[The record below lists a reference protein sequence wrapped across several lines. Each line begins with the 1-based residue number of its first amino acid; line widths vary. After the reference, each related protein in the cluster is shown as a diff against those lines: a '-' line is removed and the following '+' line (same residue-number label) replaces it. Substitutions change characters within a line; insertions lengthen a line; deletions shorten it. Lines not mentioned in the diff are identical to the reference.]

1 MDFTGAFKSALRR
14 IPAFLCSASALLS
27 TAALSAVG
35 LRASAAADIGTT
47 PEERAAAVTE
57 IAEGIVAWKKQDNGS
72 SADGYLINDS
82 YLELAGST
90 PGDWYQ
96 IGMSRIGIEDNYA
109 GYLAVIRDRVEERY
123 REAGKL
129 SAAKATEWHRIALSV
144 LASGG
149 DPRALGTDESG
160 APIDLIADGT
170 YNRGFVTPLGRQGI
184 NGWIWG
190 LIALDSM
197 RYEVPENAYYSREDI
212 IIEILRAQLA
222 DGGFALS
229 GKTAD
234 PDITAMALQ
243 ALAPYYNSERS
254 YTYKRRAT
262 GSERTCKVREVLD
275 EAVQRLSE
283 LQLDTGDYMSWGT
296 ENVESTDQVTVAL
309 CCLGIDPL
317 TDERFIKNG
326 NTLLDGILRYRMPD
340 GGFVHSY
347 TFDSDNPTS
356 LPDKSNTMASE
367 QTLYTMAAL
376 RRQGLGER
384 TLYDFRPEQS
394 SALRERIS
402 DLSARIEAL
411 TGSESAG
418 VLEELM
424 REYYSLP
431 DGERSYVYNY
441 CRLSD
446 AAAAAGVDLAVI
458 ADTTEVIESP
468 GDGDDATV
476 ILSFTAA
483 DRAAVDGL
491 PQPLT
496 TEQYV
501 TVTTLLDKLECCEA
515 FDGRED
521 YITRLTS
528 AKAEIAA
535 IQAEID
541 SINEDIREQLY
552 PFDELSLGDK
562 GKIDAI
568 VYRYDALSEYDRAK
582 IERWEDVVKSKT
594 KVDNLLRALIIGAVC
609 VLVLVLVTVLLVR
622 RLHKR
627 RHRRQTEME
636 QLAAMY
642 NDSDTL

>member
-1 MDFTGAFKSALRR
+1 MNCIGLRKSLPLRAAALLCTAAAVLSAAAL
-14 IPAFLCSASALLS
+14 PLCSAAEVD
-27 TAALSAVG
+27 AG
-35 LRASAAADIGTT
+35 DT
-47 PEERAAAVTE
+47 PEERAAAVT
-57 IAEGIVAWKKQDNGS
+57 AVADGIIEWKKLDNGS
-72 SADGYLINDS
+72 SADGYLINET

-96 IGMSRIGIEDNYA
+96 IGLSRLGVEDNYA

-123 REAGKL
+123 RDPGKL
-129 SAAKATEWHRIALSV
+129 SAAKATEWHRISLAV

-170 YNRGFVTPLGRQGI
+170 YNRGLATPLGRQGI

-197 RYEVPENAYYSREDI
+197 RYEVPADAYYTRDDI
-212 IIEILRAQLA
+212 IVEILRSQLT

-229 GKTAD
+229 GKTVD

-262 GSERTCKVREVLD
+262 GSERTCKVREVVD

-402 DLSARIEAL
+402 ELSARIGAL
-411 TGSESAG
+411 TGDESAG

-446 AAAAAGVDLAVI
+446 AAAAAGVDIAAI

-483 DRAAVDGL
+483 DRAAVDEL

-501 TVTTLLDKLECCEA
+501 TVTTLLDKLECCED
-515 FDGRED
+515 FDGRND
-521 YITRLTS
+521 YIARLTQ
-528 AKAEIAA
+528 AKADIAA
-535 IQAEID
+535 IQAEIE

-552 PFDELSLGDK
+552 PFDGLSLGDK

-568 VYRYDALSEYDRAK
+568 VDRYNALSEYDRAK

-622 RLHKR
+622 RIRRRKNRHK
-627 RHRRQTEME
+627 TEME
-636 QLAAMY
+636 QLATMY

>member
-1 MDFTGAFKSALRR
+1 MNCIGLRKSLPLRAAALLCTAAAVLSAAAL
-14 IPAFLCSASALLS
+14 PLCSAAEVD
-27 TAALSAVG
+27 AG
-35 LRASAAADIGTT
+35 DT
-47 PEERAAAVTE
+47 PEERAAAVT
-57 IAEGIVAWKKQDNGS
+57 AVADGIIEWKKLDNGS
-72 SADGYLINDS
+72 SADGYLINET

-96 IGMSRIGIEDNYA
+96 IGLSRLGVEDNYA

-123 REAGKL
+123 RDPGKL

-170 YNRGFVTPLGRQGI
+170 YNRGLATPLGRQGI

-197 RYEVPENAYYSREDI
+197 RYEVPADAYYTRDDI
-212 IIEILRAQLA
+212 IVEILRAQLA

-262 GSERTCKVREVLD
+262 GSERTCKVREVVD

-402 DLSARIEAL
+402 ELSARIGAL
-411 TGSESAG
+411 TGAESAG
-418 VLEELM
+418 ALEELM

-446 AAAAAGVDLAVI
+446 AAAAAGVDIAVI

-468 GDGDDATV
+468 GDGGEETV

-483 DRAAVDGL
+483 DRAAVDEL

-541 SINEDIREQLY
+541 SINEDIRDQLY

-568 VYRYDALSEYDRAK
+568 VDRYNALSEYDRAK
-582 IERWEDVVKSKT
+582 IARWEDVVKSKT

-609 VLVLVLVTVLLVR
+609 AVVLAVTAVLLVR

>member
-1 MDFTGAFKSALRR
+1 MNCIGLRKSLPLRAAALLCTAAAVLSAAAL
-14 IPAFLCSASALLS
+14 PLCSAAEVD
-27 TAALSAVG
+27 AG
-35 LRASAAADIGTT
+35 DT
-47 PEERAAAVTE
+47 PEERAAAVT
-57 IAEGIVAWKKQDNGS
+57 AVADGIIEWKKLVNGS
-72 SADGYLINDS
+72 SADGYLINET

-96 IGMSRIGIEDNYA
+96 IGLSRLGVEDNYA

-123 REAGKL
+123 RDPGKL

-170 YNRGFVTPLGRQGI
+170 YNRGLATPLGRQGI

-197 RYEVPENAYYSREDI
+197 RYEVPADAYYTRDDI
-212 IIEILRAQLA
+212 IVEILRAQLA

-262 GSERTCKVREVLD
+262 GSERTCKVREVVD

-402 DLSARIEAL
+402 ELSARIGAL
-411 TGSESAG
+411 TGAESAG
-418 VLEELM
+418 ALEELM

-446 AAAAAGVDLAVI
+446 AAAAAGVDIAVI

-468 GDGDDATV
+468 GDGGEETV

-483 DRAAVDGL
+483 DRAAVDEL

-541 SINEDIREQLY
+541 SINEDIRDQLY

-568 VYRYDALSEYDRAK
+568 VDRYNALSEYDRAK
-582 IERWEDVVKSKT
+582 IARWEDVVKSKT

-609 VLVLVLVTVLLVR
+609 AVVLAVTAVLLVR

>member
-1 MDFTGAFKSALRR
+1 MNFTGAFKSALRR
-14 IPAFLCSASALLS
+14 TSAFLCSASALLS
-27 TAALSAVG
+27 TAALLAGG
-35 LRASAAADIGTT
+35 LGASAAADIGTT

-129 SAAKATEWHRIALSV
+129 SAAKATEWHRIALAV

-170 YNRGFVTPLGRQGI
+170 YNRGLATPLGRQGI

-197 RYEVPENAYYSREDI
+197 RYEVPEDAYYTRDDI
-212 IIEILRAQLA
+212 IIEILRAQLT

-243 ALAPYYNSERS
+243 ALAPYYNSERI

-262 GSERTCKVREVLD
+262 GSERTCKVREVVD

-347 TFDSDNPTS
+347 TYDSDNPTS

-376 RRQGLGER
+376 RRQALGER

-411 TGSESAG
+411 TCGETAAE
-418 VLEELM
+418 LEALLG
-424 REYYSLP
+424 EYYSLP
-431 DGERSYVYNY
+431 ESERSYAYSY

-446 AAAAAGVDLAVI
+446 AAAAAGVDIAAI

-468 GDGDDATV
+468 GDGGGETV

-483 DRAAVDGL
+483 DRAAVDEL

-501 TVTTLLDKLECCEA
+501 TVTTLLDKLECCED

-521 YITRLTS
+521 YITRLTA

-541 SINEDIREQLY
+541 SINKDIREQLY

-568 VYRYDALSEYDRAK
+568 VDRYNALSEYDRAK

-609 VLVLVLVTVLLVR
+609 AIVLVLVTVLLVR
-622 RLHKR
+622 SIHKR

-642 NDSDTL
+642 DDSDT

>member
-1 MDFTGAFKSALRR
+1 MNCIGLRKSLPLRAAALLCTAAAVLSAAAL
-14 IPAFLCSASALLS
+14 PLCSAAEVD
-27 TAALSAVG
+27 AG
-35 LRASAAADIGTT
+35 DT
-47 PEERAAAVTE
+47 PEERAAAVS
-57 IAEGIVAWKKQDNGS
+57 AVADGIIEWKKLDNGS
-72 SADGYLINDS
+72 SADGYLINET

-96 IGMSRIGIEDNYA
+96 IGLSRLGVEDNYA

-123 REAGKL
+123 RDPGKL

-170 YNRGFVTPLGRQGI
+170 YNRGLATPLGRQGI

-197 RYEVPENAYYSREDI
+197 RYEVPADAYYTRDDI
-212 IIEILRAQLA
+212 IVEILRSQLT

-262 GSERTCKVREVLD
+262 GSERTCKVREVVD

-402 DLSARIEAL
+402 ELSARIGAL
-411 TGSESAG
+411 TGDESAG

-446 AAAAAGVDLAVI
+446 AAAAAGGDIAAI

-476 ILSFTAA
+476 ILSFTAS
-483 DRAAVDGL
+483 DRAAADGL

-521 YITRLTS
+521 YIARLTS

-568 VYRYDALSEYDRAK
+568 VDRYNALSEYDRAK
-582 IERWEDVVKSKT
+582 IARWEDVVKSKT

-609 VLVLVLVTVLLVR
+609 AVVLAVTAVLLVR
-622 RLHKR
+622 RIRRRKNRHK
-627 RHRRQTEME
+627 TEME

>member
-1 MDFTGAFKSALRR
+1 MNCIGLRKSLPLRAAALLCTAAAVLSAAAL
-14 IPAFLCSASALLS
+14 PLCSAAEVD
-27 TAALSAVG
+27 AG
-35 LRASAAADIGTT
+35 DT
-47 PEERAAAVTE
+47 PEERAAAVS
-57 IAEGIVAWKKQDNGS
+57 AVADGIIEWKKLDNGS
-72 SADGYLINDS
+72 SADGYLINET

-96 IGMSRIGIEDNYA
+96 IGLSRLGIEDNYA

-262 GSERTCKVREVLD
+262 GSERTCKVREVVD

-347 TFDSDNPTS
+347 TYDSDNPTS

-376 RRQGLGER
+376 SRQGLGER

-411 TGSESAG
+411 TGSETAAE
-418 VLEELM
+418 LETLLG
-424 REYYSLP
+424 EYYSLP
-431 DGERSYVYNY
+431 ESERSYAYSY

-446 AAAAAGVDLAVI
+446 AATAAGVDIAVI

-468 GDGDDATV
+468 GDGGEETV

-627 RHRRQTEME
+627 RHRRRTEME

>member
-1 MDFTGAFKSALRR
+1 M
-14 IPAFLCSASALLS
+14 
-27 TAALSAVG
+27 
-35 LRASAAADIGTT
+35 
-47 PEERAAAVTE
+47 
-57 IAEGIVAWKKQDNGS
+57 
-72 SADGYLINDS
+72 
-82 YLELAGST
+82 
-90 PGDWYQ
+90 
-96 IGMSRIGIEDNYA
+96 
-109 GYLAVIRDRVEERY
+109 
-123 REAGKL
+123 
-129 SAAKATEWHRIALSV
+129 
-144 LASGG
+144 
-149 DPRALGTDESG
+149 
-160 APIDLIADGT
+160 
-170 YNRGFVTPLGRQGI
+170 
-184 NGWIWG
+184 
-190 LIALDSM
+190 
-197 RYEVPENAYYSREDI
+197 
-212 IIEILRAQLA
+212 
-222 DGGFALS
+222 
-229 GKTAD
+229 
-234 PDITAMALQ
+234 
-243 ALAPYYNSERS
+243 
-254 YTYKRRAT
+254 
-262 GSERTCKVREVLD
+262 D

-376 RRQGLGER
+376 RRQALGMR

-402 DLSARIEAL
+402 DLSARIGAL
-411 TGSESAG
+411 TGSETAAE
-418 VLEELM
+418 LEALLG
-424 REYYSLP
+424 EYYSLP
-431 DGERSYVYNY
+431 ESERSYVYNY

-446 AAAAAGVDLAVI
+446 AATAAGVDIAVI

-468 GDGDDATV
+468 GDGGEETV

-483 DRAAVDGL
+483 DRAAVDEL

-541 SINEDIREQLY
+541 SINEDIRDQLY

-568 VYRYDALSEYDRAK
+568 VDRYNALSEYDRAK
-582 IERWEDVVKSKT
+582 IARWEDVVKSKT

>member
-1 MDFTGAFKSALRR
+1 MNCIGLRKSLPLRAAALLCTAAAVLSAAAL
-14 IPAFLCSASALLS
+14 PLCSAAEVD
-27 TAALSAVG
+27 AG
-35 LRASAAADIGTT
+35 DT
-47 PEERAAAVTE
+47 PEERAAAVT
-57 IAEGIVAWKKQDNGS
+57 AVADGIIEWKKLDNGS
-72 SADGYLINDS
+72 GADGYLINET

-96 IGMSRIGIEDNYA
+96 IGLSRLGVEDNYA

-123 REAGKL
+123 RDPGKL

-170 YNRGFVTPLGRQGI
+170 YNRGLATPLGRQGI

-197 RYEVPENAYYSREDI
+197 RYEVPADAYYTRDDI
-212 IIEILRAQLA
+212 IVEILRAQLA

-262 GSERTCKVREVLD
+262 GSERTCKVREVVD

-402 DLSARIEAL
+402 ELSARIGAL
-411 TGSESAG
+411 TGAESAG
-418 VLEELM
+418 ALEELM

-446 AAAAAGVDLAVI
+446 AAAAAGVDIAVI

-468 GDGDDATV
+468 GDGGEETV

-483 DRAAVDGL
+483 DRAAVDEL

-541 SINEDIREQLY
+541 SINEDIRDQLY

-568 VYRYDALSEYDRAK
+568 VDRYNALSEYDRAK
-582 IERWEDVVKSKT
+582 IARWEDVVKSKT

-609 VLVLVLVTVLLVR
+609 AVVLAVTAVLLVR

>member
-1 MDFTGAFKSALRR
+1 MNCIGLRKSLPFRAAALLCTAAAVLSAAAL
-14 IPAFLCSASALLS
+14 PLCSAAEVD
-27 TAALSAVG
+27 AG
-35 LRASAAADIGTT
+35 DT
-47 PEERAAAVTE
+47 PEERAAAVT
-57 IAEGIVAWKKQDNGS
+57 AVADGIIEWKKLDNGS
-72 SADGYLINDS
+72 SADGYLINET

-96 IGMSRIGIEDNYA
+96 IGLSRLGVEDNYA

-123 REAGKL
+123 RDPGKL

-170 YNRGFVTPLGRQGI
+170 YNRGLATPLGRQGI

-197 RYEVPENAYYSREDI
+197 RYEVPADAYYTRDDI
-212 IIEILRAQLA
+212 IVEILRAQLA

-262 GSERTCKVREVLD
+262 GSERTCKVREVVD

-376 RRQGLGER
+376 RRQALGMR

-402 DLSARIEAL
+402 ELSARIGAL
-411 TGSESAG
+411 TGAESAG
-418 VLEELM
+418 ALEELM

-431 DGERSYVYNY
+431 DGERSYAYNY

-446 AAAAAGVDLAVI
+446 AATAAGVDIAVI

-468 GDGDDATV
+468 GDGGEETV

-483 DRAAVDGL
+483 DRAAVDEL

-541 SINEDIREQLY
+541 SINEDIRDQLY

-568 VYRYDALSEYDRAK
+568 VDRYNALSEYDRAK
-582 IERWEDVVKSKT
+582 IARWEDVVKSKT

-642 NDSDTL
+642 NDSDT

>member
-1 MDFTGAFKSALRR
+1 MNCIGLRKSLPLRAAALLCTAAAVLSAAAL
-14 IPAFLCSASALLS
+14 PLCSAAEVD
-27 TAALSAVG
+27 AG
-35 LRASAAADIGTT
+35 DT
-47 PEERAAAVTE
+47 PEERAAAVT
-57 IAEGIVAWKKQDNGS
+57 AVADGIIEWKKLDNGS
-72 SADGYLINDS
+72 SADGYLINET

-96 IGMSRIGIEDNYA
+96 IGLSRLGVEDNYA

-123 REAGKL
+123 RDPGKL

-170 YNRGFVTPLGRQGI
+170 YNRGLATPLGRQGI

-197 RYEVPENAYYSREDI
+197 RYEVPADAYYTRDDI
-212 IIEILRAQLA
+212 IVEILRSQLT

-262 GSERTCKVREVLD
+262 SSERTCKVREVVD

-402 DLSARIEAL
+402 DLSARIGAL
-411 TGSESAG
+411 TGAESAG
-418 VLEELM
+418 ALEELM

-446 AAAAAGVDLAVI
+446 AAADAGVDIAVI

-468 GDGDDATV
+468 GDGGEETV

-483 DRAAVDGL
+483 DRAAVDEL

-541 SINEDIREQLY
+541 SINEDIRDQMY

-568 VYRYDALSEYDRAK
+568 VYRYNALSEYDRAK
-582 IERWEDVVKSKT
+582 IARWEDVVKSKT

-609 VLVLVLVTVLLVR
+609 AVVLAVTAVLLVR
-622 RLHKR
+622 RIRRRKNRHK
-627 RHRRQTEME
+627 TEME

>member
-1 MDFTGAFKSALRR
+1 MNCIGLRKSLPLRAAALLCTAAAVLSAAAL
-14 IPAFLCSASALLS
+14 PLCSAAEVD
-27 TAALSAVG
+27 AG
-35 LRASAAADIGTT
+35 DT
-47 PEERAAAVTE
+47 PEERAAAVT
-57 IAEGIVAWKKQDNGS
+57 AVADGIIEWKKLDNGS
-72 SADGYLINDS
+72 SADGYLINET

-96 IGMSRIGIEDNYA
+96 IGLSRLGVEDNYA

-123 REAGKL
+123 RDPGKL

-170 YNRGFVTPLGRQGI
+170 YNRGLATPLGRQGI

-197 RYEVPENAYYSREDI
+197 RYEVPADAYYTRDDI
-212 IIEILRAQLA
+212 IVEILRAQLA

-262 GSERTCKVREVLD
+262 GSERTCKVREVVD

-402 DLSARIEAL
+402 ELSARIGAL
-411 TGSESAG
+411 TGAESAG
-418 VLEELM
+418 ALEELM

-446 AAAAAGVDLAVI
+446 AAAAAGVDIAVI
-458 ADTTEVIESP
+458 ADTTEIIESP
-468 GDGDDATV
+468 GDGGEETV

-483 DRAAVDGL
+483 DRAAVDEL

-541 SINEDIREQLY
+541 SINEDIRDQLY

-568 VYRYDALSEYDRAK
+568 VDRYNALSEYDRAK
-582 IERWEDVVKSKT
+582 IARWEDVVKSKT

-609 VLVLVLVTVLLVR
+609 AVVLAVTAVLLVR

>member
-1 MDFTGAFKSALRR
+1 MNSFHLTVSSPDGDLFGGDATFLSLRGVEGDLAIMAGH
-14 IPAFLCSASALLS
+14 IPFV
-27 TAALSAVG
+27 TAV
-35 LRASAAADIGTT
+35 AD
-47 PEERAAAVTE
+47 
-57 IAEGIVAWKKQDNGS
+57 GIIEWKKLDNGS
-72 SADGYLINDS
+72 SADGYLINET

-96 IGMSRIGIEDNYA
+96 IGLSRLGVEDNSA

-123 REAGKL
+123 RDPGKL
-129 SAAKATEWHRIALSV
+129 SAAKATEWHRISLAV
-144 LASGG
+144 LAAGG

-170 YNRGFVTPLGRQGI
+170 YNRGLATPLGRQGI

-197 RYEVPENAYYSREDI
+197 RYEVPADAYYTRDDI
-212 IIEILRAQLA
+212 IVEIMRSQLT

-262 GSERTCKVREVLD
+262 SSERTCKVREVVD

-376 RRQGLGER
+376 RRQALGMR

-402 DLSARIEAL
+402 ELSARIGAL
-411 TGSESAG
+411 TSAESAG
-418 VLEELM
+418 ALEELM

-446 AAAAAGVDLAVI
+446 AATAAGVDIAVI

-468 GDGDDATV
+468 GDGGEETV

-483 DRAAVDGL
+483 DRAAVDEL

-521 YITRLTS
+521 YITRLIS

-552 PFDELSLGDK
+552 PFDGLSLGDK

-568 VYRYDALSEYDRAK
+568 VDRYNALSEYDRAK

-609 VLVLVLVTVLLVR
+609 AVVLAVTAVLLVR
-622 RLHKR
+622 RIRRRKNRHK
-627 RHRRQTEME
+627 TEME

>member
-1 MDFTGAFKSALRR
+1 
-14 IPAFLCSASALLS
+14 
-27 TAALSAVG
+27 
-35 LRASAAADIGTT
+35 
-47 PEERAAAVTE
+47 
-57 IAEGIVAWKKQDNGS
+57 
-72 SADGYLINDS
+72 
-82 YLELAGST
+82 
-90 PGDWYQ
+90 
-96 IGMSRIGIEDNYA
+96 
-109 GYLAVIRDRVEERY
+109 
-123 REAGKL
+123 
-129 SAAKATEWHRIALSV
+129 
-144 LASGG
+144 
-149 DPRALGTDESG
+149 
-160 APIDLIADGT
+160 
-170 YNRGFVTPLGRQGI
+170 
-184 NGWIWG
+184 
-190 LIALDSM
+190 
-197 RYEVPENAYYSREDI
+197 
-212 IIEILRAQLA
+212 
-222 DGGFALS
+222 
-229 GKTAD
+229 
-234 PDITAMALQ
+234 
-243 ALAPYYNSERS
+243 
-254 YTYKRRAT
+254 
-262 GSERTCKVREVLD
+262 
-275 EAVQRLSE
+275 
-283 LQLDTGDYMSWGT
+283 
-296 ENVESTDQVTVAL
+296 
-309 CCLGIDPL
+309 
-317 TDERFIKNG
+317 
-326 NTLLDGILRYRMPD
+326 
-340 GGFVHSY
+340 
-347 TFDSDNPTS
+347 
-356 LPDKSNTMASE
+356 
-367 QTLYTMAAL
+367 MAAL

-402 DLSARIEAL
+402 ELSARIGAL
-411 TGSESAG
+411 TGDESAG

-446 AAAAAGVDLAVI
+446 AAAAAGVDIAAI

-476 ILSFTAA
+476 ILSFTAS
-483 DRAAVDGL
+483 DRAAADGL

-521 YITRLTS
+521 YIARLTS

-568 VYRYDALSEYDRAK
+568 VDRYNALSEYDRAK
-582 IERWEDVVKSKT
+582 IARWEDVV

-609 VLVLVLVTVLLVR
+609 AVVLAVTAVLLVR
-622 RLHKR
+622 RIRRRKNRHK
-627 RHRRQTEME
+627 TEME